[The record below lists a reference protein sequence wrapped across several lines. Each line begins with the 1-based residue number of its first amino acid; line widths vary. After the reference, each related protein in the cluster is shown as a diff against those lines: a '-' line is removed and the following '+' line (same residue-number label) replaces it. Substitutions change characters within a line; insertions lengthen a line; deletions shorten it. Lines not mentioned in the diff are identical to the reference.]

1 MLDFILKVVS
11 GRILAPFLM
20 KMNSV
25 PLADTALTQLKASYI
40 VTVGLGR
47 LSMDTAGKQL
57 LRLLIMR
64 TIRKK
69 RESEPTDSLP
79 AEKNALPAKWQEWIE
94 LNSAKLLNYAR
105 QQTRC
110 EHDAED
116 VLQDSIARMWKL
128 RDRCPNGVPAMS
140 FAYQTIRCRAI
151 DVGRQLDRRSAREDV
166 TCQLL
171 KTERGE
177 WFEDNIVEKRENAV
191 MLGKALRALPSKLR
205 EVIELKIWGGLTFA
219 QIAKKVGAPL
229 NTVTSRYRYALAH
242 LRREVVPMQLDVSS

>member
-1 MLDFILKVVS
+1 
-11 GRILAPFLM
+11 
-20 KMNSV
+20 
-25 PLADTALTQLKASYI
+25 
-40 VTVGLGR
+40 
-47 LSMDTAGKQL
+47 
-57 LRLLIMR
+57 MR

-69 RESEPTDSLP
+69 PKSQ
-79 AEKNALPAKWQEWIE
+79 KNSCLTGEADALPARWQEWIE

-128 RDRCPNGVPAMS
+128 RRRCPDGVPAMS

-151 DVGRQLDRRSAREDV
+151 DIGRQLDRRSAREDV
-166 TCQLL
+166 TCQLME
-171 KTERGE
+171 TEKGE
-177 WFEDNIVEKRENAV
+177 WFEDDLVEKREVAGI
-191 MLGKALRALPSKLR
+191 LRKALRGLPSKLR

-242 LRREVVPMQLDVSS
+242 LRREVVPLQLDLGA